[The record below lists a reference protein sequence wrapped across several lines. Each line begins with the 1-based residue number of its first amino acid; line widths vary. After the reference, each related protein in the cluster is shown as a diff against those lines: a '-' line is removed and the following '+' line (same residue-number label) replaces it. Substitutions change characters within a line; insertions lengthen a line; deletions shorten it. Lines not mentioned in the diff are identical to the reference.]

1 MGLSSVNKSMEDNDD
16 GLGSGTF
23 VSEHSCLSLLEEKLT
38 GYLKKLEKIDVDIL
52 SPAGA
57 HKLKVELD
65 GNVNAASTLCDKVY
79 GDLISFG
86 EYDGTYRRAQEL
98 LSNLK
103 SYQKKIDDAINKK
116 PPQSL

>member
-1 MGLSSVNKSMEDNDD
+1 MGMASVNGSTDD
-16 GLGSGTF
+16 DSSEGGTF

-38 GYLKKLEKIDVDIL
+38 GYLKKLESKDVSSL
-52 SPAGA
+52 SPASLNL
-57 HKLKVELD
+57 LKTELD

-86 EYDGTYRRAQEL
+86 ECDRTYRRTREL

-116 PPQSL
+116 SPQSL

>member
-1 MGLSSVNKSMEDNDD
+1 MGMASVNGSTDD
-16 GLGSGTF
+16 DSSEGETF

-38 GYLKKLEKIDVDIL
+38 GYLKKLESMNIDIL

-57 HKLKVELD
+57 YKLKEELD

-86 EYDGTYRRAQEL
+86 ECDRTYKRTQEL

-103 SYQKKIDDAINKK
+103 SYQKKINDACKEK
-116 PPQSL
+116 TPQSL